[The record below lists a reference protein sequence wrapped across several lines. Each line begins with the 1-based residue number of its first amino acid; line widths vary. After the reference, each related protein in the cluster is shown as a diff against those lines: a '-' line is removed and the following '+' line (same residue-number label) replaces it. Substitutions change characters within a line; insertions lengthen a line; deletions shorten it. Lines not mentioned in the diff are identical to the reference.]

1 VEIRL
6 TDDGE
11 IWSRGPDLCMG
22 YTDPALT
29 AAAFDAEGWYR
40 TGDVGILDE
49 DGYLSITD
57 RISDVIIR
65 GGENVSAQEIEELL
79 LGLDAVAEVAV
90 VAEPDARLGE
100 RAAAVVRVRL
110 GAEVPSLVQVQNH
123 LAGIGLARQKW
134 PESIYE
140 VAEFP
145 RTASGKVQKFRL
157 RQQLR
162 DGTRPGAL

>member
-1 VEIRL
+1 
-6 TDDGE
+6 
-11 IWSRGPDLCMG
+11 MG
-22 YTDPALT
+22 YTNPDLT
-29 AAAFDAEGWYR
+29 TAAFDTEGWYR
-40 TGDVGILDE
+40 TGDVGLLDE

-79 LGLDAVAEVAV
+79 LGLEAVAEVAV
-90 VAEPDARLGE
+90 VAEPDPRLGE
-100 RAAAVVRVRL
+100 RAAAVVRLRL
-110 GAEVPSLVQVQNH
+110 GAEAPTLTVVQQH
-123 LAGIGLARQKW
+123 LARIGLARQKW

-140 VAEFP
+140 VTEFP

-162 DGTRPGAL
+162 DGIAPGAS